1 MPGFQS
7 YRTWLFSAHEERYR
21 ASSLSEFSLILQA
34 TSMALFVIRRLCLL
48 EHAKHIYRM
57 TRRIERIPAWFVDS
71 YILLE
76 WILVLLC
83 FRIPT
88 QWMAGWWW
96 LPAYWN
102 LQLLAVVFFHEVWR
116 TGRFAQRYTVHTVH
130 SRLRNVVIA
139 MINFGMSILLFALAY
154 RWTGATPFSGKIQT
168 DWQAVYFSAIVAG
181 TVGLGDITPSLERKV
196 EMGLVVYQIFSSLFL
211 IAIALSISV
220 GALHKLEEHHHVH
233 RRGDEV

>member
-1 MPGFQS
+1 MAGFQS
-7 YRTWLFSAHEERYR
+7 YRKWLISAHEERYR
-21 ASSLSEFSLILQA
+21 ASSLTEFSLILQA
-34 TSMALFVIRRLCLL
+34 TSMALFVLRRLCLL
-48 EHAKHIYRM
+48 EHVKHIYRM
-57 TRRIERIPAWFVDS
+57 LRRVERVPAWFVDS

-76 WILVLLC
+76 WIQVLFC
-83 FRIPT
+83 FLLPA
-88 QWMAGWWW
+88 QSMKGWWCI
-96 LPAYWN
+96 PAYWN
-102 LQLLAVVFFHEVWR
+102 LQLLATVFFHEVWR

-139 MINFGMSILLFALAY
+139 MINFAMSILLFALAY
-154 RWTGATPFSGKIQT
+154 RWIEGPTFSRRIQN

-181 TVGLGDITPSLERKV
+181 TVGLGDITPSLDRKL

-220 GALHKLEEHHHVH
+220 GALQKLEEHHHVH